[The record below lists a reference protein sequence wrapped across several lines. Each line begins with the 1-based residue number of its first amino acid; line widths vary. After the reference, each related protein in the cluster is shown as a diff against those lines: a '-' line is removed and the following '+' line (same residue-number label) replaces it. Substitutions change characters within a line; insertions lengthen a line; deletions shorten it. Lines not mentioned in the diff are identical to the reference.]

1 MKGITGNSALEA
13 YRRVALSPVN
23 SASKAAEP
31 QAPASAERTPA
42 EAAKVSI
49 STEAR
54 ELASKG
60 DPKVSS
66 SKVESLKAAVS
77 DGTFKVN
84 SHLVASRLLDTLG

>member
-13 YRRVALSPVN
+13 YRRVALAPVT
-23 SASKAAEP
+23 SATPAAKPE
-31 QAPASAERTPA
+31 APAHAERQPV

-60 DPKVSS
+60 EAKVSS
-66 SKVESLKAAVS
+66 KKVEALKAAIS
-77 DGTFKVN
+77 DGSFKVN
-84 SHLVASRLLDTLG
+84 SHVVASRLLDTLG

>member
-13 YRRVALSPVN
+13 YRRVALSPVT
-23 SASKAAEP
+23 STSKAAEP
-31 QAPASAERTPA
+31 QAPATPERHPV
-42 EAAKVSI
+42 EAAKLSI

-60 DPKVSS
+60 DAQVSK
-66 SKVESLKAAVS
+66 KVESLKAAIS
-77 DGTFKVN
+77 DGSFKVN

>member
-13 YRRVALSPVN
+13 YRRVALAPVN
-23 SASKAAEP
+23 SATKAA
-31 QAPASAERTPA
+31 APEAPPADERQPA

-60 DPKVSS
+60 DAQVSS
-66 SKVESLKAAVS
+66 KKVESLKAAIS
-77 DGTFKVN
+77 DGSFQVN
-84 SHLVASRLLDTLG
+84 SHLVAARLLDTLG

>member
-23 SASKAAEP
+23 SANKPAEP
-31 QAPASAERTPA
+31 QAAAPAERQPA

-49 STEAR
+49 SSEAR

-60 DPKVSS
+60 DANVSS
-66 SKVESLKAAVS
+66 QKVESLKTAIS
-77 DGTFKVN
+77 DGSFKVN
-84 SHLVASRLLDTLG
+84 SHLVASRLLETLG

>member
-23 SASKAAEP
+23 GANKPAEP
-31 QAPASAERTPA
+31 QAPAAPDRSPV

-60 DPKVSS
+60 DASVSS
-66 SKVESLKAAVS
+66 KKVESLKSAIS

>member
-23 SASKAAEP
+23 SATNAAAPHAPAAAE
-31 QAPASAERTPA
+31 RHPA

-60 DPKVSS
+60 DSNVSA
-66 SKVESLKAAVS
+66 SKVDSLRAAIS
-77 DGTFKVN
+77 DGSFKVD
-84 SHLVASRLLDTLG
+84 SHVVAQRLLSTLG

>member
-13 YRRVALSPVN
+13 YRRVALSPVTSTN
-23 SASKAAEP
+23 KAAEP
-31 QAPASAERTPA
+31 QAPATPERHPV
-42 EAAKVSI
+42 EAAKLSI

-60 DPKVSS
+60 DAQVSS
-66 SKVESLKAAVS
+66 KKVESLKAAIS
-77 DGTFKVN
+77 DGSFKVN